1 MKLRLDTPMDDLA
14 DRFKISLATASSIFN
29 TWIRVMSFHLKSLIF
44 FPSRDIVAETMPV
57 DFRQKQCKAR
67 VIIDC
72 TEVFIERP
80 RNLQTQALTWS
91 DYKKHNTVKFLVGIT
106 PHGHIAFLS
115 SAWGG
120 RTSDRHIVQSSGF
133 LDLLDPGDEVM
144 ADRGFT
150 IKEELLLR
158 HATLTIPPF
167 SQGRRQ
173 MSTADVDK
181 TKHVANLRIHVERA
195 INRIKFFR
203 ILKNTMP
210 LTLVAC
216 ADDII
221 TVCGALC
228 NLRSPLVK

>member
-1 MKLRLDTPMDDLA
+1 
-14 DRFKISLATASSIFN
+14 
-29 TWIRVMSFHLKSLIF
+29 
-44 FPSRDIVAETMPV
+44 MPQN
-57 DFRQKQCKAR
+57 FRIKHCKAR

-91 DYKKHNTVKFLVGIT
+91 DYKKNNTVKFLVGIT

-133 LDLLDPGDEVM
+133 LDHLDPGDEVM
-144 ADRGFT
+144 ADRGFK
-150 IKEELLLR
+150 IKVALLLR

-167 SQGRRQ
+167 SERRKQ
-173 MSTADVDK
+173 MPTAVSK
-181 TKHVANLRIHVERA
+181 TKYVANLRIHVERA
-195 INRIKFFR
+195 INGIKFFR
-203 ILKNTMP
+203 MLKNTMP
-210 LTLVAC
+210 LTLVPC
-216 ADDII
+216 VDDII
-221 TVCGALC
+221 TVCDALC